1 MKKLFPSSFYLPC
14 ITRIGH
20 GSVSELVNIARSYGQ
35 KGVIVHG
42 QSITK
47 SGILKSL
54 KEQTKDVIIHMWEY
68 PHREPT
74 LEDVSQLVWFLR
86 RTEAM
91 WVAGIGGGSVL
102 DLTKAAGGLVE
113 HEGALVDYHDGH
125 RQITK
130 KGIPIIA
137 VPTTA
142 GTGAEATPVV
152 VLINEKTCVKKS
164 IRHHVFM
171 PVYVILDASLL
182 CTCPASV
189 IAYSGMDALTQ
200 AIESYIS
207 KLATNVSEF
216 FSLEALRLINGAIEE
231 VFTDPCS
238 RKSEDLLVGSYMTGI
253 ALTMARLGIV
263 HGLAHPLGSYCRLP
277 HGMACAIC
285 LPFAIE
291 LNMQVIS
298 SKYKKMSEVIGDDLL
313 IRINY
318 FLEKFKIPK
327 TIPSLNQFS
336 EWDKIIEETLA
347 SGSTAANPLPVT
359 SNEVKQLLKKIA
371 GG

>member
-1 MKKLFPSSFYLPC
+1 
-14 ITRIGH
+14 
-20 GSVSELVNIARSYGQ
+20 
-35 KGVIVHG
+35 
-42 QSITK
+42 
-47 SGILKSL
+47 
-54 KEQTKDVIIHMWEY
+54 
-68 PHREPT
+68 
-74 LEDVSQLVWFLR
+74 
-86 RTEAM
+86 
-91 WVAGIGGGSVL
+91 
-102 DLTKAAGGLVE
+102 
-113 HEGALVDYHDGH
+113 
-125 RQITK
+125 
-130 KGIPIIA
+130 
-137 VPTTA
+137 
-142 GTGAEATPVV
+142 
-152 VLINEKTCVKKS
+152 
-164 IRHHVFM
+164 M

-189 IAYSGMDALTQ
+189 IAYSGVDALTQ

-207 KLATNVSEF
+207 KLATNLSEF

-238 RKSEDLLVGSYMTGI
+238 RESEDLLVGSYMTGI

-313 IRINY
+313 TRINY